1 MQAYLKTIADG
12 GTLSTEQ
19 SEQAMHLM
27 MRGEVAPEEVAGF
40 LMGLR
45 ARGETVEEL
54 VGFTRVM
61 RQYAVQVSL
70 DDPHA
75 IDLCGTGG
83 DNTGTFNISTA
94 AMFVCAGAG
103 ATVAKHG
110 NRSVS
115 SRSGSADV
123 LEALGVNVQLKKQGV
138 EYCLREAGVAF
149 IFAPFFHPAMR
160 FVMPVRK
167 KLGARTFFNI
177 LGPLSNPAGV
187 KRQLVGAFS
196 KEVARTVAHILARL
210 DADHVI
216 AIHSNDGLDEIS
228 LAEFTNGFEFR
239 TDNHMENRTPHAIS
253 IKPEQYNLEL
263 AALDLLKGGTAEEN
277 AALLRLILAGKSGP
291 HRDVVLLNSA
301 YGLLVSGRFADLD
314 ECLTAAR
321 TALDSGAAQKSLQTL
336 IEVSNDAPRDV
347 EA

>member
-1 MQAYLKTIADG
+1 MQAFLKTIADG

-27 MRGEVAPEEVAGF
+27 MRGEAAPEEVAGF

-45 ARGETVEEL
+45 ARGETVDEL

-61 RQYAVQVSL
+61 REYAVKVSL
-70 DDPHA
+70 DDPYA

-103 ATVAKHG
+103 VTVAKHG

-138 EYCLREAGVAF
+138 EYCLKEAGVAF
-149 IFAPFFHPAMR
+149 IFAPYFHPAMR

-167 KLGARTFFNI
+167 ILGARTFFNI

-187 KRQLVGAFS
+187 RRQLVGAFS

-228 LAEFTNGFEFR
+228 LAEYTHGYEYRTSQNGK
-239 TDNHMENRTPHAIS
+239 DRTPKAIS
-253 IKPEQYNLEL
+253 INPEQYALE
-263 AALDLLKGGTAEEN
+263 
-277 AALLRLILAGKSGP
+277 
-291 HRDVVLLNSA
+291 
-301 YGLLVSGRFADLD
+301 
-314 ECLTAAR
+314 
-321 TALDSGAAQKSLQTL
+321 
-336 IEVSNDAPRDV
+336 
-347 EA
+347 